1 MATVKR
7 MVYDQ
12 FIHGKG
18 LLLSLVAAI
27 GLTVSPVLSRRAAD
41 VGVPGFQLVLV
52 NELCNLAFFVP
63 LALIFRVPFRG
74 NTWKQTVLMMGNGV
88 LRVAGTT
95 SVVVSVLLIPP
106 GNSFAIG
113 QGAAAPIV
121 SMVLAWLIMRE
132 APGWPNVIGIV
143 FQIAGVVMVVFGGKA
158 TLDSSSEH
166 SDNPSACAMNNTCV
180 MMFGNGTDYN
190 YTGATN
196 TTAKDDET
204 STNLIPDA
212 YAAYV
217 VGNIL
222 AIFGP
227 SLLALVDVNNR
238 RNMKDNARL
247 TNLVLVETW
256 GSVFILPLMYLLST
270 PKWHLELELV
280 FSIVAQGV
288 IWTLSVGCLYYGL
301 SSEKASTV
309 YIMLGLSTVLGYV
322 LQYFVNHI
330 TPQAL
335 ELIGAALIV
344 LTIVVVVGLT
354 WRQNAKEGKKEANE
368 EEEEENVKVRDKLI
382 GDGVDVCKE
391 TSV

>member
-74 NTWKQTVLMMGNGV
+74 NSWKQTVLMMGNGV

-166 SDNPSACAMNNTCV
+166 SDNPSACAMNNTCA
-180 MMFGNGTDYN
+180 MMFGNGTGYN

-204 STNLIPDA
+204 FTNLIPDA
-212 YAAYV
+212 YAA
-217 VGNIL
+217 
-222 AIFGP
+222 
-227 SLLALVDVNNR
+227 
-238 RNMKDNARL
+238 
-247 TNLVLVETW
+247 
-256 GSVFILPLMYLLST
+256 
-270 PKWHLELELV
+270 H
-280 FSIVAQGV
+280 
-288 IWTLSVGCLYYGL
+288 
-301 SSEKASTV
+301 
-309 YIMLGLSTVLGYV
+309 
-322 LQYFVNHI
+322 
-330 TPQAL
+330 
-335 ELIGAALIV
+335 
-344 LTIVVVVGLT
+344 
-354 WRQNAKEGKKEANE
+354 
-368 EEEEENVKVRDKLI
+368 
-382 GDGVDVCKE
+382 
-391 TSV
+391 